1 MTVPTAQVDFF
12 ENECDGSAGSSVLQK
27 KKKKNTADTLFQ
39 MRKEKDSGT
48 KKEADSEGICGQ

>member
-1 MTVPTAQVDFF
+1 MNVTAPPGAPSYRTEEQ
-12 ENECDGSAGSSVLQK
+12 
-27 KKKKNTADTLFQ
+27 KNTADTLFQ

>member
-12 ENECDGSAGSSVLQK
+12 ENECDGSAGSSVLQDRGT
-27 KKKKNTADTLFQ
+27 KNTADTLFQ
-39 MRKEKDSGT
+39 MRMGNNSGT